1 MGGGGGTVA
10 PGLDGGG
17 GGGAAVGALEGGGG
31 GAPRPLAG
39 GGGGPELWGG
49 GGGGGGGPPLHGG
62 GGGGAEMKQNNF
74 ELPATQH
81 LKVFQRPAEKEHRL
95 CLAFCKDLCACANF
109 TSSGLKWIQLNI
121 SYAYRAN
128 QAKHSLCQSYIF

>member
-1 MGGGGGTVA
+1 M
-10 PGLDGGG
+10 
-17 GGGAAVGALEGGGG
+17 GALEGGGG

-62 GGGGAEMKQNNF
+62 GGGGAEMKQTN
-74 ELPATQH
+74 LPSHTIQYTA
-81 LKVFQRPAEKEHRL
+81 VFQRLAERGNKL

-109 TSSGLKWIQLNI
+109 TNLD
-121 SYAYRAN
+121 
-128 QAKHSLCQSYIF
+128 